1 MVSLKERARK
11 KKTESLK
18 ERAIK
23 AYEEW
28 EQQHQREL
36 MEQAEKFAREAV
48 KEFTEVF
55 GKPQNVEP
63 MSERTA
69 KIATD
74 GLTFIAR
81 KEYTDYCSYIKFYLQ
96 TECTQCHNPFIQD
109 TSCESI
115 IDLGHILSK
124 PQVCRACRYGT
135 NTETTTKSPAERVL
149 ELATEILEIIQE
161 EHSE

>member
-1 MVSLKERARK
+1 MGSLR
-11 KKTESLK
+11 

-36 MEQAEKFAREAV
+36 TEQAEKFAREAV

-63 MSERTA
+63 KSERTA
-69 KIATD
+69 RITAD

-81 KEYTDYCSYIKFYLQ
+81 KVYTGYSSYTKFYLQ
-96 TECTQCHNPFIQD
+96 AECSQCHNTFIQD
-109 TSCESI
+109 TPCGSL
-115 IDLGHILSK
+115 IDLGHMLSK
-124 PQVCRACRYGT
+124 PQVCKACRYGT
-135 NTETTTKSPAERVL
+135 NTETTTKSQAERVL

-161 EHSE
+161 ERGE